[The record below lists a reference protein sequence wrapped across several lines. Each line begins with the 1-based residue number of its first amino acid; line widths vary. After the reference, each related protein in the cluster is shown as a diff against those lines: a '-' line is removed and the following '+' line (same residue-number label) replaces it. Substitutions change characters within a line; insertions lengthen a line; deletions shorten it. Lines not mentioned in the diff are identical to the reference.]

1 MSKGRAV
8 GAAVVALLLLVF
20 GSSWVVDDVQ
30 AGSVKLAVRVS
41 PPVLPADGLA
51 TGTLTVRVTEGGGT
65 PRAGDIVE
73 ILNLTSR
80 GTFDRTRALTDRR
93 GEAAFVYTTSL
104 ANAYQPAGRVRVLV
118 TDTSLG
124 HLLELDKSMTATIRT
139 VDPSRYKK
147 EP

>member
-30 AGSVKLAVRVS
+30 AGSVKLAVRIS

-65 PRAGDIVE
+65 PRAGVRKPE
-73 ILNLTSR
+73 NP
-80 GTFDRTRALTDRR
+80 
-93 GEAAFVYTTSL
+93 L
-104 ANAYQPAGRVRVLV
+104 A
-118 TDTSLG
+118 
-124 HLLELDKSMTATIRT
+124 
-139 VDPSRYKK
+139 
-147 EP
+147 

>member
-1 MSKGRAV
+1 M
-8 GAAVVALLLLVF
+8 
-20 GSSWVVDDVQ
+20 
-30 AGSVKLAVRVS
+30 
-41 PPVLPADGLA
+41 
-51 TGTLTVRVTEGGGT
+51 TEGGGT

-104 ANAYQPAGRVRVLV
+104 ANVYQPAGPVRVLV

>member
-1 MSKGRAV
+1 MSRGRAV
-8 GAAVVALLLLVF
+8 GAAVVILLLLVF
-20 GSSWVVDDVQ
+20 GGSWLVDDVH
-30 AGSVKLAVRVS
+30 AGSVKLAVRVA

-51 TGTLTVRVTEGGGT
+51 TGTLTVGVTEGGT
-65 PRAGDIVE
+65 PRVGDIVE